1 MSRQWRQAR
10 RDERE
15 RADQEAE
22 KAQQAERARVA
33 EEEQEQA
40 ARHRE
45 EEAARAKRRIEL
57 DRQAAKERAE
67 DRARLDREIAERRS
81 TKEAARR
88 YAESRNRAPLERLLD
103 GRAQRL
109 RERVAPTGTP
119 IEQALDAVLPPDG
132 QPADGWHGSLAETP
146 YDESLRPLALR
157 LTRKFMRPDEQV
169 LTAVEAQVRLYG
181 PQNPLSDKAPKS
193 RLAKIT
199 VVVFTHGF
207 AVKTKGREFRSD
219 AMPVI
224 APLAEPSEDQTAY
237 EMWRSIDAGVW
248 GAEQPSD
255 TDPDGLGR
263 IDVATVTLGD
273 LTIEARSGAS
283 LLFTPLREQAAIR
296 SRPAP
301 RRAQSRTRARTNSGK
316 AATVRPAPRLIRTA
330 RDAELV
336 ATEWMTHLGFTH
348 VTATPVGADGGID
361 ITSDE
366 AVAQV
371 KAETIPTGRPKIQQ
385 HHGVA
390 VSHGKTA
397 IFFSLAGYT
406 PQART
411 YAEANGIVLFSFD
424 LQGQPEPVNPA
435 AHTLLAEAT

>member
-15 RADQEAE
+15 RADQER
-22 KAQQAERARVA
+22 KHSHGAERARIA
-33 EEEQEQA
+33 QQEQEQV
-40 ARHRE
+40 ARGRA

-57 DRQAAKERAE
+57 DRQAAKVRAE
-67 DRARLDREIAERRS
+67 DRARLDKEIAERRS

-88 YAESRNRAPLERLLD
+88 YAESRNRAPLDRLLD

-119 IEQALDAVLPPDG
+119 IEQALDAVLPPEG
-132 QPADGWHGSLAETP
+132 QPADGIHGTLNETL
-146 YDESLRPLALR
+146 YDESFRPLALR
-157 LTRKFMRPDEQV
+157 LARKFMRPDEQI
-169 LTAVEAQVRLYG
+169 LAAVEAQVRV
-181 PQNPLSDKAPKS
+181 LSPHPPTSLKAPTS

-219 AMPVI
+219 AMPDI
-224 APLAEPSEDQTAY
+224 APLTEPTGDQAND
-237 EMWRSIDAGVW
+237 EMRRRLDAIMW
-248 GAEQPSD
+248 GHPVD
-255 TDPDGLGR
+255 PNPDGLGH

-283 LLFTPLREQAAIR
+283 LLFTPLREQAVIR
-296 SRPAP
+296 SRPTP
-301 RRAQSRTRARTNSGK
+301 K
-316 AATVRPAPRLIRTA
+316 AAPAKIRKTVKAAAARPAPRLIRTA

-336 ATEWMTHLGFTH
+336 AAEWMTHLGFTH
-348 VTATPVGADGGID
+348 VTTTPVGADGGID
-361 ITSDE
+361 VTSDE

-371 KAETIPTGRPKIQQ
+371 KAESIPTGRPKIQQ

-390 VSHGKTA
+390 VSHSKTA

-411 YAEANGIVLFSFD
+411 YAEANGIVLFTFD

-435 AHTLLAEAT
+435 AYTLISKGL